1 VAEPEESAARPEP
14 GWERLSPRTLAVRPL
29 MDLGGLLPLLAGLLL
44 LHQRAGSGIMLG
56 VAAAVLAVLAGMVR
70 WLTTEYR
77 ITGERVYLRHGLVS
91 RKVRSVARDRVRTVD
106 VSAHLLHRM
115 AGVCRV
121 TIGTGRNALSAGEV
135 FHLDGL
141 TRPDA
146 DALRA
151 LLLAEVSRAADPPD
165 SVPGAA
171 PESAAGPSTAGP
183 DGPQDTELAR
193 FRLGWL
199 RYAPLTMTGLLLVGV
214 LIGTAAELGNAAD
227 LRLIARGPVN
237 WLVTAI
243 AALPVGPRVVVILAL
258 VAAAYLLVAAAGY
271 LALFW
276 NFRLVRHEA
285 GPLVLTR
292 GLLSVRAT
300 SIAASRLRGAEISEP
315 LPLRLAGGARCLA
328 IATGLH
334 VGRGSEHDGSVLS
347 PAAPR
352 AVAHEVAAQVLRA
365 PAEVCSGP
373 LAPHG
378 PAARRRRYARA
389 MAGALLAV
397 ALIAAGTVARHGPL
411 LAIPIALVVLVPAA
425 AALAA
430 DRYRSLGHRLTP
442 DGWLVT
448 RTGSLVRRRSIIA
461 ADAIVGWHIQQSP
474 LQRRRGLITLTA
486 ATAAG
491 HQFYAIRDVP
501 VARGLAIVATATG
514 DLIAPFLTHPA
525 AGAAGAGTAVAG
537 LIPG

>member
-1 VAEPEESAARPEP
+1 MAEP
-14 GWERLSPRTLAVRPL
+14 GWERLSLRSLAVRPL
-29 MDLGGLLPLLAGLLL
+29 MDLAGLLPLLAGLLL

-56 VAAAVLAVLAGMVR
+56 VAAAVLAVLAGLVR

-77 ITGERVYLRHGLVS
+77 ITDERVYLRHGLVS

-115 AGVCRV
+115 AGICRV
-121 TIGTGRNALSAGEV
+121 SIGTGRNTLSAGEV

-151 LLLAEVSRAADPPD
+151 LLLAESGP
-165 SVPGAA
+165 
-171 PESAAGPSTAGP
+171 AAGQPAMAPRALPGP
-183 DGPQDTELAR
+183 GVAPDVAPAGPQDTELAR
-193 FRLGWL
+193 FRPGWL
-199 RYAPLTMTGLLLVGV
+199 RYAPLTMTGLVLVGV
-214 LIGTAAELGNAAD
+214 LLGTAAEFGNAAD

-243 AALPVGPRVVVILAL
+243 AALPVVPRVAVILAL
-258 VAAAYLLVAAAGY
+258 AAIAYLLVAAAGY

-276 NFRLVRHEA
+276 NFRLVRHGA

-352 AVAHEVAAQVLRA
+352 AVAHGVAA
-365 PAEVCSGP
+365 
-373 LAPHG
+373 
-378 PAARRRRYARA
+378 
-389 MAGALLAV
+389 
-397 ALIAAGTVARHGPL
+397 
-411 LAIPIALVVLVPAA
+411 
-425 AALAA
+425 
-430 DRYRSLGHRLTP
+430 
-442 DGWLVT
+442 
-448 RTGSLVRRRSIIA
+448 
-461 ADAIVGWHIQQSP
+461 
-474 LQRRRGLITLTA
+474 
-486 ATAAG
+486 
-491 HQFYAIRDVP
+491 
-501 VARGLAIVATATG
+501 
-514 DLIAPFLTHPA
+514 
-525 AGAAGAGTAVAG
+525 
-537 LIPG
+537 

>member
-1 VAEPEESAARPEP
+1 MANPGEFAAPAEP
-14 GWERLSPRTLAVRPL
+14 GWERLSLRSLAVRPL
-29 MDLGGLLPLLAGLLL
+29 MDLGGLLPLLAGLFL

-56 VAAAVLAVLAGMVR
+56 VAAAVLAVLAGLVR

-77 ITGERVYLRHGLVS
+77 ITDERVYLRHGLVS

-106 VSAHLLHRM
+106 VSAHLLHRI

-121 TIGTGRNALSAGEV
+121 SIGTGRNTLSAGEV

-151 LLLAEVSRAADPPD
+151 LLLAEAGPPAGPPAPA
-165 SVPGAA
+165 PGA
-171 PESAAGPSTAGP
+171 PPGPAGPR
-183 DGPQDTELAR
+183 DIELAR

-214 LIGTAAELGNAAD
+214 LIGTAAEFGNAAD
-227 LRLIARGPVN
+227 LRLIAHGPVN
-237 WLVTAI
+237 WLVTVI
-243 AALPVGPRVVVILAL
+243 AALPVAPRVVIILAL
-258 VAAAYLLVAAAGY
+258 ATAAYLLVAAAGY

-276 NFRLVRHEA
+276 NFRLVRHDT

-352 AVAHEVAAQVLRA
+352 AVAHRVAAQVLRA
-365 PAEVCSGP
+365 PAAVCSGP
-373 LAPHG
+373 LEPHG
-378 PAARRRRYARA
+378 PAARRRRYTRA
-389 MAGALLAV
+389 MAGALLGV
-397 ALIAAGTVARHGPL
+397 ALVAAGTVARHGPV
-411 LAIPIALVVLVPAA
+411 LAIPIAVVVLVPAA
-425 AALAA
+425 MALAA

-461 ADAIVGWHIQQSP
+461 ADAIVGWHIHQSP
-474 LQRRRGLITLTA
+474 FQRRRGLITLTA
-486 ATAAG
+486 TTAAG

-501 VARGLAIVATATG
+501 VARGLAIAATATG
-514 DLIAPFLTHPA
+514 DLVAPFLAVPA
-525 AGAAGAGTAVAG
+525 AGSAGAGPV
-537 LIPG
+537 PG